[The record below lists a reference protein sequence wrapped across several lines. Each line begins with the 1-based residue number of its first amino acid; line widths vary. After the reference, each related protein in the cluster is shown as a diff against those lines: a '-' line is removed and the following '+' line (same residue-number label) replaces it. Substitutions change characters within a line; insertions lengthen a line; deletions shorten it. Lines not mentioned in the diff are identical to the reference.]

1 MKQEEIAIF
10 WKKAFKEEA
19 SNSFNNDEMNN
30 VMSFVNDIS
39 KRGNISLETHYKNF
53 YNILIVLKANNEN
66 NKSLHENFIDHLQKR
81 YVDHWDWAN
90 KYQKEDD
97 DMHYYGLYCE
107 CRNKIEAFIN
117 DKYKS
122 ESEAQRALYTNTFN
136 KYLSFLY
143 ILYNEI
149 DKSNWEYNEKDVI
162 KDKQGILELK
172 ANIENINCIKFG
184 NKKTIATLRSKK
196 LTKLISENFITY
208 ISKKIVFEPEDIQG
222 AQEVEYKIQIINL
235 IKSKEKFISAIVKA
249 SYSALIELGIET
261 KKKHGIKELVYNI
274 INTTIPDLFLNEKEI
289 KEGLKGTD
297 MLDFEKSEHIKSIA
311 RSLIKETFC
320 LKYNDCNSTT
330 LCKDFQPVLT
340 YTDNSGE
347 QKIITSFSDLF

>member
-143 ILYNEI
+143 ILYNE
-149 DKSNWEYNEKDVI
+149 KDVI

-274 INTTIPDLFLNEKEI
+274 INTTIPDLLLNEKEI

-320 LKYNDCNSTT
+320 LKYNDCNGTT
-330 LCKDFQPVLT
+330 LCKDFQPELT
-340 YTDNSGE
+340 YTDNSGK
-347 QKIITSFSDLF
+347 QKTITSFSDLF